1 MQLFQNDK
9 YNILLDRLYDYA
21 INDEP
26 LSLMA
31 DILSDEYPE
40 LCVGLFGYDF
50 SMKQEIAA
58 RVTNIPNYLEALFF
72 EHYQFVA
79 PWTQKFAVSKAGEI
93 IQTQQ
98 IISMSDLYKTE
109 YYNDFLKA
117 IDGRDRGAGSM
128 LFQEHG
134 RALGVGYMFEKR
146 YDDQLPELEQYL
158 ERLIPHLRRV
168 MDIKRKMGQF
178 FIQKTATQQ
187 IFDELNGSVFLLDDF
202 GKVVYF
208 NSSAQNL
215 LKNHSNEIKIVK
227 ARISWSR
234 PANASKFQSAVA
246 ASMNE
251 SSELSCFIS
260 DPFPLVFQNG
270 ERRTAFTFRSRATK
284 TIRVVADDKEAGFN
298 VLFIENPEPLDHLTP
313 LTLYRLYKLTPAE
326 SRLVI
331 HMCQGGALQTY
342 AEQAQVSINTAR
354 NQMRSVLQKTE
365 DRKQT
370 QMVQRVMT
378 ETRLR
383 SLFR

>member
-134 RALGVGYMFEKR
+134 RALGVVYMFEKR

-260 DPFPLVFQNG
+260 DPFALVFQNG

-298 VLFIENPEPLDHLTP
+298 VLLIENPEPLDHLTP
-313 LTLYRLYKLTPAE
+313 PD
-326 SRLVI
+326 LVPP
-331 HMCQGGALQTY
+331 LQADTC
-342 AEQAQVSINTAR
+342 
-354 NQMRSVLQKTE
+354 
-365 DRKQT
+365 RKPFGYQY
-370 QMVQRVMT
+370 VPRW
-378 ETRLR
+378 
-383 SLFR
+383 SLANLCGTSPSFH